1 MKILTISNFFPS
13 HPGGIEIVAKNLV
26 TLWRKNNEVHWVA
39 CNPVPDKNEPEGD
52 NIPLESN
59 NFTENFLGFPYPIPS
74 LRSYRMIIDQVNWSE
89 IVHIHDCLYLANII
103 AFIAAWYLSK
113 PVIITQHV
121 GPVRYK
127 EAYKNLLQHFAYQTI
142 GRLVLR
148 NADRVTFIN
157 EKVELWFKEK
167 VKVERTVIIQ
177 NGVDHTIF
185 FPPTTEEVQTTRIKL
200 GISPNEKV
208 LLFIGR
214 FTHKKGLHI
223 IRDIA
228 IARPNYKW
236 MILGSGEIN
245 VANWGLKNVYIFSH
259 QPQEMLREFY
269 IAANLFVLPSHGE
282 GFPLTVQESMSCGV
296 PAAVSEETAA
306 SLPDAPLICLN
317 ISSLAESLKTL
328 DELVDNPHRLKQ
340 ISIQSIE
347 YAKQWDWD
355 NIAGLYEKQFS
366 DVIQ

>member
-26 TLWRKNNEVHWVA
+26 ALWRKNNEVHWVA
-39 CNPVPDKNEPEGD
+39 CNPASDEYEPEVD

-74 LRSYRMIIDQVNWSE
+74 LSSYRMIIDQVNWSE

-317 ISSLAESLKTL
+317 ISSLAKSLKTL

-355 NIAGLYEKQFS
+355 NIARLYEKQFS